1 MTLRYLTADH
11 CEELRSLHCDLNSPL
26 HLSLFSLS
34 ICSTSILNVE
44 LLPEDGALV
53 LAYRLIWYNT
63 LKSHK
68 VKKSGIE
75 RLSVISKNVI
85 DFPTVNLVF
94 W

>member
-1 MTLRYLTADH
+1 MTLRYLAADNY
-11 CEELRSLHCDLNSPL
+11 EELLSLHCDLNSPL

-34 ICSTSILNVE
+34 ICSTSILRVE

-68 VKKSGIE
+68 GKKSDIE
-75 RLSVISKNVI
+75 RLSVVWKNVI
-85 DFPTVNLVF
+85 DLTTVNLVF
-94 W
+94 R